1 MGSMGWGHGVHLAV
15 PKATTLLVAPLP
27 TGRTQ
32 LVMLGVQLSLLDV
45 GASPGEV
52 GTPGGLAGRLCQ
64 LGLALTDP
72 GTPHPRGT
80 AGAGCPGSWALLR
93 SSEARPCWALRA
105 G

>member
-1 MGSMGWGHGVHLAV
+1 MGWGHGVHLAV

-27 TGRTQ
+27 SGRAQ
-32 LVMLGVQLSLLDV
+32 LVMLGVQLLLLDV

-52 GTPGGLAGRLCQ
+52 GAPGGLAGRLCQ

-72 GTPHPRGT
+72 GTPHPRGR